1 MHSFIP
7 NFFNDYLEN
16 TSYSFSRP
24 WYERQGWYAIE
35 KDEKT
40 YILLNV
46 LGVSEK
52 DIDVTVDVSEQ
63 SGKHILSV
71 KGKTHNDL
79 IDKDFSVQ
87 MKWITNPIKEVV
99 KSFENGI
106 MTLEIEYETPI
117 KPNVKVRNK

>member
-1 MHSFIP
+1 MDSFVP
-7 NFFNDYLEN
+7 NFFSDYLCN

-24 WYERQGWYAIE
+24 WYESKGWYSIE
-35 KDEKT
+35 KDDKT

-52 DIDVTVDVSEQ
+52 DIDITVDSSEQ
-63 SGKHILSV
+63 VNKKVLSV

-106 MTLEIEYETPI
+106 LTLELEYETPT
-117 KPNVKVRNK
+117 KPIVNIRSK